1 MEIALRSVLMLQSS
15 NLLKKGSLWKEE
27 RPTETQKDSLKDSL
41 KELLKDSLTD
51 SLKSWLKG
59 LVKLEMIV

>member
-27 RPTETQKDSLKDSL
+27 KQTEMLTQKDSLTG
-41 KELLKDSLTD
+41 SLTG
-51 SLKSWLKG
+51 LLTGLLKG